1 MRGSQR
7 NWPLLR
13 LALSLFTLRLGATMT
28 AVGLP
33 LLVLEQYGSGLQA
46 ALTLALELLPN
57 VLFGAVVGD
66 LVDRGDPRRYAMGG
80 ALGGALVVPL
90 LPAANDL
97 WQVQLLAIASGVA
110 YAFGVPARMSLRTVA
125 VPKGAELHGNALL
138 VSAQRVPNLI
148 GPAVAGVLVPFGL
161 SLLFLTDAAFA
172 LIAAV
177 LLIGMPAP
185 PPVPLDDRTSAAAAP
200 PGRAA
205 LVAVTLRRMF
215 VDNVREL
222 TRLVTRDR
230 FLAVMTLT
238 SFTYMFGF
246 GISKLFLPLYALHH
260 YSEIP
265 GMFGYLS
272 AGIGLGA
279 SLGGFLA
286 AMFGRFRQGA
296 VYMTVN
302 VIEGVCWLLLPLLH
316 HPAPAIG
323 VLVLAGAFEAVGTV
337 VFYAEVQSRL
347 AARMTG
353 RYFALLVPLCDA
365 CLVLGVWASGALTGF
380 GEPSLAALIA
390 VVIAGPALML
400 APGLLSGR
408 AARPKREPAAAVTA
422 EER

>member
-1 MRGSQR
+1 M
-7 NWPLLR
+7 
-13 LALSLFTLRLGATMT
+13 
-28 AVGLP
+28 
-33 LLVLEQYGSGLQA
+33 
-46 ALTLALELLPN
+46 
-57 VLFGAVVGD
+57 
-66 LVDRGDPRRYAMGG
+66 
-80 ALGGALVVPL
+80 
-90 LPAANDL
+90 
-97 WQVQLLAIASGVA
+97 
-110 YAFGVPARMSLRTVA
+110 
-125 VPKGAELHGNALL
+125 
-138 VSAQRVPNLI
+138 SAQRVPNLI

-185 PPVPLDDRTSAAAAP
+185 PPVPLDDRTSAASAP

-222 TRLVTRDR
+222 TRLVTKDR

-260 YSEIP
+260 YSQIP

-302 VIEGVCWLLLPLLH
+302 VIEESAGCCFRCFTTRPRRSGCWCSR
-316 HPAPAIG
+316 AP
-323 VLVLAGAFEAVGTV
+323 
-337 VFYAEVQSRL
+337 SRRW
-347 AARMTG
+347 ARSSSTP
-353 RYFALLVPLCDA
+353 RCRAD
-365 CLVLGVWASGALTGF
+365 SR
-380 GEPSLAALIA
+380 
-390 VVIAGPALML
+390 
-400 APGLLSGR
+400 PG
-408 AARPKREPAAAVTA
+408 
-422 EER
+422 

>member
-1 MRGSQR
+1 MRDSPR
-7 NWPLLR
+7 NRPLLR
-13 LALSLFTLRLGATMT
+13 LALSLFALRLGATMT

-33 LLVLEQYGSGLQA
+33 LLVLQRYGSGLLA

-80 ALGGALVVPL
+80 ALGGALVIPL
-90 LPAANDL
+90 VPAASEL
-97 WQVQLLAIASGVA
+97 WQIQVLAFASGIA
-110 YAFGVPARMSLRTVA
+110 YAFGVPARMSLRAVA
-125 VPKGAELHGNALL
+125 VPAGSELRGNAML
-138 VSAQRVPNLI
+138 VSAQRLPNLI
-148 GPAVAGVLVPFGL
+148 GPAVAGMLVPFGY
-161 SLLFLTDAAFA
+161 SLLFLADAAFA
-172 LIAAV
+172 LIAAL
-177 LLIGMPAP
+177 LLIGLPAP
-185 PPVPLDDRTSAAAAP
+185 APVPPDDQVRAAP
-200 PGRAA
+200 VEQGRAA
-205 LVAVTLRRMF
+205 LLAVTLRRMF

-222 TRLVTRDR
+222 TRLVAKDR

-246 GISKLFLPLYALHH
+246 GVSKLFLPLYALHH
-260 YSEIP
+260 YSDVP
-265 GMFGYLS
+265 GMFGYLA

-286 AMFGRFRQGA
+286 AAFGRFRQGA

-302 VIEGVCWLLLPLLH
+302 VVEGICWLLLPLLD
-316 HPAPAIG
+316 HPAPAIA

-353 RYFALLVPLCDA
+353 RYFALLIPLCDA
-365 CLVLGVWASGALTGF
+365 FLVLGVWVSGALTGF
-380 GEPSLAALIA
+380 GELGLAALIA
-390 VVIAGPALML
+390 IVMAGPALML
-400 APGLLSGR
+400 APGLLSGS
-408 AARPKREPAAAVTA
+408 AREPEREPVAALTA

>member
-1 MRGSQR
+1 MRDSPR
-7 NWPLLR
+7 NRPLLR
-13 LALSLFTLRLGATMT
+13 LALSLFALRLGATMT

-33 LLVLEQYGSGLQA
+33 LLVLQRYGSGLLA

-80 ALGGALVVPL
+80 ALGGALVIPL
-90 LPAANDL
+90 VPAASEL
-97 WQVQLLAIASGVA
+97 WQIQVLAFASGIA
-110 YAFGVPARMSLRTVA
+110 YAFGVPARMSLRAVA
-125 VPKGAELHGNALL
+125 VPAGSELRGNAML
-138 VSAQRVPNLI
+138 VSAQRLPNLI
-148 GPAVAGVLVPFGL
+148 GPAVAGMLVPFGF

-172 LIAAV
+172 LIAAL
-177 LLIGMPAP
+177 LLIGLPAP
-185 PPVPLDDRTSAAAAP
+185 APVPPDDQVRAAP
-200 PGRAA
+200 VEQGRAA
-205 LVAVTLRRMF
+205 LLAVTLRRMF

-222 TRLVTRDR
+222 TRLVTKDR

-246 GISKLFLPLYALHH
+246 GVSKLFLPLYALHH
-260 YSEIP
+260 YSDVP
-265 GMFGYLS
+265 GMFGYLA

-286 AMFGRFRQGA
+286 AAFGRFRQGA

-302 VIEGVCWLLLPLLH
+302 VVEGICWLLLPLLD
-316 HPAPAIG
+316 HPAPAIA

-353 RYFALLVPLCDA
+353 RYFALLIPLCDA
-365 CLVLGVWASGALTGF
+365 FLVLGVWVSGALTGF
-380 GEPSLAALIA
+380 GELGLAALIA
-390 VVIAGPALML
+390 IVRAGPALML

-408 AARPKREPAAAVTA
+408 AREPEREPVAALTA